1 MFYASFG
8 FLKGILRMK
17 RFTSILIAGLCGF
30 CSLVYANDLSEV
42 RIKDIIHGGTG
53 CPDGT
58 VRAILSEDRTEAS
71 VLFDTYYAD
80 TAERGS
86 RLVRVSCNIGLS
98 LEIPSGLSASLI
110 TMDYRGFIS
119 IPEGGLASL
128 RAEYFFAGQAIGQ
141 SLNQSWSTP
150 TPLGG
155 DDFVVNDNIVGL
167 AFSQCGDDVI
177 ARANTSILARR
188 GAELADTLIQVD
200 SLDTTAGLLY
210 RFQWRICD
218 EEPSTLL

>member
-1 MFYASFG
+1 
-8 FLKGILRMK
+8 MK
-17 RFTSILIAGLCGF
+17 RFTSLLIAGLCSF
-30 CSLVYANDLSEV
+30 CTLVSANDVSEV

-80 TAERGS
+80 TAERDA

-98 LEIPSGLSASLI
+98 LEVPSGLSASLI

-119 IPEGGLASL
+119 IPEGGLATL
-128 RAEYFFAGQAIGQ
+128 RAEYFFAGQPIGQ
-141 SLNQSWSTP
+141 TLNARWSTP

-155 DDFVVNDNIVGL
+155 DDFVVNDKIVGL
-167 AFSQCGDDVI
+167 TYSQCGDDVV

-200 SLDTTAGLLY
+200 SLDSTAALVY
-210 RFQWRICD
+210 RFHWRTC
-218 EEPSTLL
+218 EATPSIMV